1 MRHSVIAALLA
12 ALAPSVGGA
21 VEIDA
26 SALFA
31 SLDANQDGRVTTAE
45 AGKSHA
51 RLFARLL
58 RTSDD
63 GDGVLTADEF
73 AAALTPLRVE
83 KTLVTKQGSRLPGSD
98 ALIVLLAR
106 MDADGDR
113 RIEAAEVPAT
123 LRDTFQRMVDFAD
136 ADKNGTLDTRE
147 LADGGVRL
155 GIIAQTA
162 AARLGINVAAEL
174 AALPPARRNSLER
187 MGAFPNPQ
195 QMMAD
200 PAQAAE
206 MFARFDA
213 NGDGFVVP
221 DEAPEGL
228 ANVIQRADRNGDGK
242 LSAAE
247 FKAASQRAAR
257 RGGGQQRGNRARQP
271 PARAAEEMAEPAGD
285 MMDEQME

>member
-1 MRHSVIAALLA
+1 MRLSTIATLLA
-12 ALAPSVGGA
+12 ALTSSVGQA

-26 SALFA
+26 PALFA
-31 SLDANQDGRVTTAE
+31 SLDADRDGRVRSAE
-45 AGKSHA
+45 AGKPHA

-58 RTSDD
+58 RTGDD

-73 AAALTPLRVE
+73 EAALTPLRAE
-83 KTLVTKQGSRLPGSD
+83 KSLVTKQGNRLPGSD

-106 MDADGDR
+106 MDANGDR
-113 RIEAAEVPAT
+113 RIEAAEVPA
-123 LRDTFQRMVDFAD
+123 LFRDTFQRMVHFAD

-174 AALPPARRNSLER
+174 AALPPGRRNSLER

-200 PAQAAE
+200 PVQAAE

-228 ANVIQRADRNGDGK
+228 ANLIQRADRNRDGK
-242 LSAAE
+242 LSSAE
-247 FKAASQRAAR
+247 FKAAAQRAAR
-257 RGGGQQRGNRARQP
+257 RGGQQRGNRARQP
-271 PARAAEEMAEPAGD
+271 PGRPAQEVAEPSGE

>member
-1 MRHSVIAALLA
+1 MRLSVVTALLA
-12 ALAPSVGGA
+12 ALAPSVGSA

-26 SALFA
+26 PALFA
-31 SLDANQDGRVTTAE
+31 SLDADRDGRVTATE
-45 AGKSHA
+45 AGKPHA

-58 RTSDD
+58 RTGDD

-73 AAALTPLRVE
+73 EAALTPLRTE
-83 KTLVTKQGSRLPGSD
+83 KSLVTKQGSRLPGSD

-113 RIEAAEVPAT
+113 RLEAAEVPAA

-136 ADKNGTLDTRE
+136 ADKSGALETRE
-147 LADGGVRL
+147 LAEGGVRL

-162 AARLGINVAAEL
+162 ATRLGINVAAEF

-187 MGAFPNPQ
+187 MGALPNPQ

-200 PAQAAE
+200 PVQAAE
-206 MFARFDA
+206 MFARLDA
-213 NGDGFVVP
+213 NEDGFVAA

-228 ANVIQRADRNGDGK
+228 ANLIQRADRNRDGK

-257 RGGGQQRGNRARQP
+257 RGGQQRGNQARQP
-271 PARAAEEMAEPAGD
+271 PVKPSGE

>member
-1 MRHSVIAALLA
+1 MRLFAIAALLA
-12 ALAPSVGGA
+12 ALTPLVGGA

-26 SALFA
+26 QALFA
-31 SLDANQDGRVTTAE
+31 SLDADRDGRVTAAE
-45 AGKSHA
+45 AGKPHA
-51 RLFARLL
+51 RLFTRLL
-58 RTSDD
+58 RTGDD
-63 GDGVLTADEF
+63 GDGALTADEF
-73 AAALTPLRVE
+73 EASLTPLRAE
-83 KTLVTKQGSRLPGSD
+83 KGLVTKQGSRLPGSD

-113 RIEAAEVPAT
+113 RIEAAEVPTA
-123 LRDTFQRMVDFAD
+123 LRDTFQRMVEFAD
-136 ADKNGTLDTRE
+136 ADKSGALETRE

-187 MGAFPNPQ
+187 MSAFPNPQ
-195 QMMAD
+195 QMLAD

-228 ANVIQRADRNGDGK
+228 ANLIQRADRNRDGK
-242 LSAAE
+242 LSSAE
-247 FKAASQRAAR
+247 FMAAAQRAAR
-257 RGGGQQRGNRARQP
+257 RGGQQRGNRARQP
-271 PARAAEEMAEPAGD
+271 PTRPGEEIAEPSGE

>member
-1 MRHSVIAALLA
+1 MRLSATAALLA

-26 SALFA
+26 QALFA
-31 SLDANQDGRVTTAE
+31 SLDANRDGQVTAVE
-45 AGKSHA
+45 AGKPQA
-51 RLFARLL
+51 RLFTRLL
-58 RTSDD
+58 RTGDD
-63 GDGVLTADEF
+63 GDGALTADEF
-73 AAALTPLRVE
+73 EAALTPLRAE
-83 KTLVTKQGSRLPGSD
+83 KSLVTKQGSRLPGSD

-113 RIEAAEVPAT
+113 RIEAAEVSGV

-200 PAQAAE
+200 PTQAAE
-206 MFARFDA
+206 MFTRFDA
-213 NGDGFVVP
+213 NGDGFVMP

-228 ANVIQRADRNGDGK
+228 ANVIQRADRNRDGK
-242 LSAAE
+242 LSSAE

-257 RGGGQQRGNRARQP
+257 RGGQQRGNRARQP
-271 PARAAEEMAEPAGD
+271 PASPGEEVPEPSGE
-285 MMDEQME
+285 MMDEQTE

>member
-1 MRHSVIAALLA
+1 MRISIIAALLA
-12 ALAPSVGGA
+12 ALTPSIGRA

-26 SALFA
+26 TALFT
-31 SLDANQDGRVTTAE
+31 SLDADRDGRVTAAE
-45 AGKSHA
+45 AGKPHA

-58 RTSDD
+58 RTGDD
-63 GDGVLTADEF
+63 GDGVLSPDEF
-73 AAALTPLRVE
+73 EAALMPLRAG
-83 KTLVTKQGSRLPGSD
+83 KSLVTKQGSRLPESD

-106 MDADGDR
+106 MDADGDQ
-113 RIEAAEVPAT
+113 RIEAAEVPAA

-136 ADKNGTLDTRE
+136 ADKNGALESRE
-147 LADGGVRL
+147 LAEGGVRL

-162 AARLGINVAAEL
+162 AARLGIDVAAEL

-187 MGAFPNPQ
+187 MGALPNPQ

-200 PAQAAE
+200 PEQAAE

-221 DEAPEGL
+221 DEAPEGIV
-228 ANVIQRADRNGDGK
+228 NVIQRADRNRDGK

-247 FKAASQRAAR
+247 FRAASQRAAR
-257 RGGGQQRGNRARQP
+257 RGGQPRGNRARQP
-271 PARAAEEMAEPAGD
+271 PARVAEEMAEPSGE